1 MSARMG
7 YGIII
12 AFSEILLAI
21 CAVASGQ
28 SYCPNGQCPPRYNQ
42 PSYSQPSYS
51 AQSQSGYWNDPG
63 SKCTESDVV
72 VKAGEGGGVYGVGS
86 GTVIRNGKLTNGEE
100 GSFVLTNY
108 HVVSS
113 GNGVSN
119 EISVVVPSKKESAP
133 ARYIAGDPVH
143 DLAIVFIPRRLRPVA
158 VAVTDPDGNQT
169 LYVSGWRSGRYFRRL
184 GGRITRYTR
193 TTGATPNSSATL
205 TVPAEP
211 GQSGGALYDSQGC
224 LAGVVW
230 GCRDNNAYVVT
241 GTPIRN
247 FLCKVFGTNC
257 CTPHEEMHRPTSPV
271 PPELSPPQLD
281 SPTPA
286 PPSPPAASG
295 VSCDC
300 APKWVSLEAQLAQ
313 VREDAKGWES
323 AGPRLDQLESQVTA
337 IESRMVPVAQIQQ
350 EVVDLDARIAALE
363 SRPQVDIEAL
373 RSEVVNNLP
382 TVDGKF
388 HIRVRNQSTGE
399 VSEYAE
405 VTPGAYVTIDL
416 GSVGK

>member
-1 MSARMG
+1 M
-7 YGIII
+7 
-12 AFSEILLAI
+12 
-21 CAVASGQ
+21 
-28 SYCPNGQCPPRYNQ
+28 
-42 PSYSQPSYS
+42 
-51 AQSQSGYWNDPG
+51 
-63 SKCTESDVV
+63 
-72 VKAGEGGGVYGVGS
+72 
-86 GTVIRNGKLTNGEE
+86 
-100 GSFVLTNY
+100 
-108 HVVSS
+108 
-113 GNGVSN
+113 
-119 EISVVVPSKKESAP
+119 
-133 ARYIAGDPVH
+133 
-143 DLAIVFIPRRLRPVA
+143 
-158 VAVTDPDGNQT
+158 
-169 LYVSGWRSGRYFRRL
+169 
-184 GGRITRYTR
+184 
-193 TTGATPNSSATL
+193 
-205 TVPAEP
+205 
-211 GQSGGALYDSQGC
+211 
-224 LAGVVW
+224 W

-350 EVVDLDARIAALE
+350 TVVDLDARIAALE